1 MILCIQLNDCLKQT
15 DTNTT
20 SQGHIGLQVN
30 MQAST
35 SNCIFPYVYV
45 FFQESTGIAYGNS
58 AAGST
63 CQGDGEQTGGAQ
75 TTYESGERGEGVSKM
90 GWGGT
95 AC

>member
-30 MQAST
+30 MQYIKLYISVCVCF
-35 SNCIFPYVYV
+35 S
-45 FFQESTGIAYGNS
+45 QESTGVAYGNS

-75 TTYESGERGEGVSKM
+75 TAYESGERGEVVSKI
-90 GWGGT
+90 GRGGT